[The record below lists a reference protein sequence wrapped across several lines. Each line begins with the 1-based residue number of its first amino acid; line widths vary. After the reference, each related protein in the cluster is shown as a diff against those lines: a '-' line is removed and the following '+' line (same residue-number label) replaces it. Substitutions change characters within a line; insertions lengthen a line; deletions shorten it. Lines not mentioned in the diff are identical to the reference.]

1 MVLIMIRMGVIGL
14 RRSNDSL
21 LDMIF
26 LSLRRIRPDDIFLSK
41 GILAETRLRNN
52 MKK

>member
-14 RRSNDSL
+14 RRNNYSL

-26 LSLRRIRPDDIFLSK
+26 LSLQPRRLYDRFL
-41 GILAETRLRNN
+41 
-52 MKK
+52 